1 MSATTDKLIEEL
13 RAAGASVTS
22 VDAHLRGFHLQ
33 ARASMAILER
43 CAAVLRDAG
52 LYPVFM
58 TAVHTDPAFVLYYQF
73 AAADRNVRVM
83 LSAPV
88 ETEKRAHSL
97 TPLFPGLQWH
107 EREARDMFGIIFDN
121 HPDLRPLFICDE
133 DRDLHP
139 LRKAAGSLKTPEQ
152 LGLTARPDI
161 GGEAP

>member
-1 MSATTDKLIEEL
+1 
-13 RAAGASVTS
+13 
-22 VDAHLRGFHLQ
+22 
-33 ARASMAILER
+33 
-43 CAAVLRDAG
+43 
-52 LYPVFM
+52 M

-73 AAADRNVRVM
+73 AGAECTFRVM
-83 LSAPV
+83 LSAPADL
-88 ETEKRAHSL
+88 ENRARSL

-152 LGLTARPDI
+152 LGLTARPDTS
-161 GGEAP
+161 GEEP